1 MSKVETM
8 IFRQKGEATLP
19 LPLSKLDTLLF
30 YEDFKHFRRYMYQA
44 IDKMPRWIKVSEGML
59 CIKSIKQCLR
69 YLSQI
74 SRAFGTNSKIMY
86 IDKFLTEWDVIFDSI
101 SFFFEVNGISTHQR
115 NVMLNLRSDLED
127 KISCYRVELVCKQK
141 RESKRLNAAN
151 KMS

>member
-1 MSKVETM
+1 MSRVETM

-30 YEDFKHFRRYMYQA
+30 YEDFKHFRKYMYQA
-44 IDKMPRWIKVSEGML
+44 IDKMPRWIKASEGML

-69 YLSQI
+69 YLSKI
-74 SRAFGTNSKIMY
+74 ARAFGTNDKIVY
-86 IDKFLTEWDVIFDSI
+86 IDKFLTEWDVVFDSI
-101 SFFFEVNGISTHQR
+101 SFFFEVDGISKHQR

-141 RESKRLNAAN
+141 SENPKD
-151 KMS
+151 